1 MGKKIFVTYKYS
13 DSDVLNLDGNIYT
26 TARTYVDKI
35 QDLLEE
41 DDHIN
46 KGENDGEDLSDFKD
60 STIESKLRDKIYD
73 SSVTLIIVSKNMKEI
88 YTPEN
93 DQWIP
98 WEISYSLQERT
109 RNGRTSQP
117 NALLAVILPDSFGN
131 YNYYLTEDSCPYCH
145 CTTYLTNTYFK
156 IIAKNMFNKKN
167 PVFNNCTNHLF
178 GSKVYTGYFSYLYSV
193 KWADF
198 KYDIN
203 KYINIAL
210 EINGSIGDYDIT
222 KQVD

>member
-35 QDLLEE
+35 QDLLQE

-73 SSVTLIIVSKNMKEI
+73 SSATLIIISKNMKEL
-88 YTPEN
+88 YTPES

-109 RNGRTSQP
+109 RNGRTSKA
-117 NALLAVILPDSFGN
+117 NALLAVVLPDRYGN
-131 YNYYLTEDSCPYCH
+131 YSYLISEDSCPNCH
-145 CTTYLTNTYFK
+145 YTYYNTNNLFQ
-156 IIAKNMFNKKN
+156 IHRKNMFNKKK
-167 PVFNNCTNHLF
+167 PTYSNCNYNH
-178 GSKVYTGYFSYLYSV
+178 GGVIVYQGYSSYIFTV
-193 KWADF
+193 KWSDF
-198 KYDIN
+198 KLATN
-203 KYINIAL
+203 TYIEIAL
-210 EINGSIGDYDIT
+210 EINNSIDDYDIT